1 MADSRIKGRVKGL
14 LGSPT
19 QMDELPPDPPEP
31 MYAPPSFAD
40 APIHDPEAQRRALQV
55 LTLAQRTADEHIASA
70 QQQAEQIIGGAR
82 GSAEQLAQQAQAH
95 AEGVR
100 REAEKALVDARAKAT
115 EIVTDAQTNAANL
128 DREAQERY
136 DDVVGSLE
144 TKRAALQQ
152 RIENL
157 QQFDRDYRA
166 RLRMFMQGQL
176 EALDHDEPP
185 PAQAQAM
192 APAASMAPA
201 GGPPVGQPPAQPMG
215 PPATL
220 GQPAGPTRIPSRVQR
235 VPDQ

>member
-19 QMDELPPDPPEP
+19 QVDELPPDPPEP
-31 MYAPPSFAD
+31 MYAPPSFPD
-40 APIHDPEAQRRALQV
+40 PTIHDPEAQRRALQV

-82 GSAEQLAQQAQAH
+82 GSAEQLAQQAKAH

-100 REAEKALVDARAKAT
+100 REAEKTLVDARAKAT

-128 DREAQERY
+128 DREAQQRY

-144 TKRAALQQ
+144 SKRAALQQ

-185 PAQAQAM
+185 PVQAGPPQTM
-192 APAASMAPA
+192 APA
-201 GGPPVGQPPAQPMG
+201 GQPPAQPMA
-215 PPATL
+215 PPPGAL
-220 GQPAGPTRIPSRVQR
+220 GQPAAPTRIPTRVQR